1 MARRNLIGLT
11 IILAVSAACATDG
24 ILAPSV
30 GFEHAVI
37 TPACGPADGPAVAI
51 YLSSN
56 PVDPRNPSIPY
67 VRIALW
73 DAPDVVQG
81 RSWGIGDASGMAT
94 AVLVRGANQY
104 DVATAG
110 SVSIGLID
118 TTSTTTGSAELVFS
132 SVGLVSGEFRASW
145 SAAAPL
151 CG

>member
-1 MARRNLIGLT
+1 MSRRSLIGLT
-11 IILAVSAACATDG
+11 IILTVSAGCATDG
-24 ILAPSV
+24 ILGPV
-30 GFEHAVI
+30 GFEHAVM

-51 YLSSN
+51 YLASS
-56 PVDPRNPSIPY
+56 PVDPRNPSMPY

-73 DAPDVVQG
+73 DAPDVVEG

-94 AVLVRGANQY
+94 AVLVTGANQY

-118 TTSTTTGSAELVFS
+118 TTSTTTGSVDLVFRS
-132 SVGLVSGEFRASW
+132 TGLISGEFRAAW